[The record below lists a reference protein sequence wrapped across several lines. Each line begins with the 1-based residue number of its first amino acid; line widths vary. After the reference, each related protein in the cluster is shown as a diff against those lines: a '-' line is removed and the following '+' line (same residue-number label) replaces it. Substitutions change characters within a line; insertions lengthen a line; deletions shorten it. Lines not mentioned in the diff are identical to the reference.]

1 MSAED
6 ARLVR
11 MQVSLSVV
19 IRPCVEADL
28 PALEWFGLFESHREL
43 IREVFEHQQRGEALM
58 LVAEVNGAASGQAWG
73 DLSRRQARLAELW
86 AVRVMPCLQG
96 CGIGAR
102 LVAVTESLAAEC
114 GIETMQVAVETDNTV
129 TCGFYERLGYR
140 AAGTRLA
147 RHRTGEVSEQWVLT
161 KSLPR

>member
-11 MQVSLSVV
+11 LQVTLPVL

-28 PALEWFGLFESHREL
+28 PALEWFGLFAGHRAL
-43 IREVFEHQQRGEALM
+43 IRGVFEQQQRGEALM

-73 DLSRRQARLAELW
+73 DLSRRATLVAELW

-102 LVAVTESLAAEC
+102 LVAVTEAMAAE
-114 GIETMQVAVETDNTV
+114 GGFVSMEAAVETGNTL

-140 AAGTRLA
+140 TTGTRIA
-147 RHRTGEVSEQWVLT
+147 THRTGEVSTQWVLR
-161 KSLPR
+161 KALAR